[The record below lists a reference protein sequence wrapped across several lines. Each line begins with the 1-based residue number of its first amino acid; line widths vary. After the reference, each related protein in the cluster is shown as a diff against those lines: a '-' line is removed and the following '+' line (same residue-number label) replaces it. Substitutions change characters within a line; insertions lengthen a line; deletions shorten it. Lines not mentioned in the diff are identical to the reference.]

1 MTVINQRRKIHFI
14 ILATI
19 FFMVVVMLGDA
30 RATADDEVVVLEIA
44 GPVTPAMV
52 NYFERGIAAAEA
64 DGAAA
69 VVIVLD
75 TPGGQLDSTQ
85 KIAQLFHNAE
95 VPVIVYVAPSGAQAA
110 SAGAI
115 ITIAAHAS
123 GMAPRTVIGAASPV
137 DSGGEDI
144 NETMY
149 RKVVED
155 MKAQVRGTA
164 GRRGE
169 EAVDLAEAMIEDARA
184 VSAEEALDAGLI
196 DAVATDLPAL
206 LNQLNGQEVAL
217 VNSTVTLQT
226 ADAAQTDLGMSF
238 IEQLLLL
245 LTNPFL
251 IGVLLTIGVQAIL
264 IELSSPGGWVAGLI
278 GILCLGLALYGI
290 GQLPANWLGLGLIF
304 LAFILFVFE
313 VKTPTVG
320 GLALAGTITLLA
332 GILVLFNSP
341 GSPDFARISLVG
353 ALTLTAF
360 TGGIFLFVVTKVTS
374 AQRKKP
380 QTGKE
385 GMIGQTG
392 RVRKT
397 FVPRPDGSL
406 TFIGSVLVMGEL
418 WRAEADAAIESGEK
432 VRVAALDGFTL
443 KVESIN
449 TQE

>member
-1 MTVINQRRKIHFI
+1 MTRFNHHFKLSLS
-14 ILATI
+14 ILAGLLLAVAVLPRGI
-19 FFMVVVMLGDA
+19 QA
-30 RATADDEVVVLEIA
+30 AADDEVVVLDIA

-52 NYFERGIAAAEA
+52 NYFERGVAAAEA
-64 DGAAA
+64 DEAEA

-85 KIAQLFHNAE
+85 KIARLFQNAD

-137 DSGGEDI
+137 NSGGEDI
-144 NETMY
+144 SETLY

-169 EAVDLAEAMIEDARA
+169 EAVELAEAMIEDARA
-184 VSAEEALDAGLI
+184 VSAEEALEAGLI
-196 DAVATDLPAL
+196 DVVADDLPDL
-206 LNQLNGQEVAL
+206 LNQLDGLEVAL
-217 VNSTVTLQT
+217 ADRTVTLQT
-226 ADAAQTDLGMSF
+226 GGAAQTDVGMSF

-251 IGVLLTIGVQAIL
+251 LGVLLTIGVQAIL

-278 GILCLGLALYGI
+278 GILCIGLALYGI
-290 GQLPANWLGLGLIF
+290 GQLPANWLGLGLII
-304 LAFILFVFE
+304 LAFVLFAFE
-313 VKTPTVG
+313 VKTPGTG

-341 GSPDFARISLVG
+341 GSPEFARISIVG
-353 ALTLTAF
+353 ALTLAIF
-360 TGGIFLFVVTKVTS
+360 TGGIFLFVVTKVAG

-385 GMIGQTG
+385 GLIGQTG

-397 FVPRPDGSL
+397 FVPRPDGEL
-406 TFIGSVLVMGEL
+406 TFTGSVLVMGEL
-418 WRAEADAAIESGEK
+418 WRAEADAAIKSGDE

-443 KVESIN
+443 KVEPVQ